1 MNKSVI
7 LSAIITF
14 LVFLFAFQNMN
25 AVSAKA
31 IMWATEVPLALLIGL
46 AFILGLL
53 SVLLISIPKNL
64 ARRQALKD
72 ANGKVVLLENML
84 QEQMLKNKEL
94 QVDATQQAEATIPQT
109 PMEETEEETM
119 PTNP

>member
-7 LSAIITF
+7 LSALITF
-14 LVFLFAFQNMN
+14 LVFLFAFQNMD

-31 IMWATEVPLALLIGL
+31 IMWATEVPLALLIGV
-46 AFILGLL
+46 AFILGLS
-53 SVLLISIPKNL
+53 SVLLVSIPKSL
-64 ARRQALKD
+64 ARNEALKD

-94 QVDATQQAEATIPQT
+94 QVGTTQQAEATIPET
-109 PMEETEEETM
+109 PTTEEAETM
-119 PTNP
+119 PNP